1 MSKARTQESEEFKNF
16 RDFTKKLLAV
26 PKKEID
32 QQKARYEKE
41 RTKIKKRD
49 KTAK

>member
-1 MSKARTQESEEFKNF
+1 VTKTATESEEFKNF

-32 QQKARYEKE
+32 QQKARYEKK
-41 RTKIKKRD
+41 RAKIKKE
-49 KTAK
+49 KPAK

>member
-1 MSKARTQESEEFKNF
+1 MAKQTTTESAEFKAF

-32 QQKARYEKE
+32 QQKTRYEKE
-41 RTKIKKRD
+41 RAKIKKE
-49 KTAK
+49 KPAK